1 MTQPPNV
8 MIEMAHAFALAAAAL
23 VYVASDQVQW
33 DQFLRAGA
41 EAAAAQHT
49 DFNPAALSRDDGCE
63 AAQALLK
70 LAEAAIRAVP
80 PG

>member
-1 MTQPPNV
+1 
-8 MIEMAHAFALAAAAL
+8 
-23 VYVASDQVQW
+23 VQW